1 MPHRLNERRIAET
14 ALELVDAEG
23 VDGLSMRKL
32 AAALDASPMS
42 LYTYYPDREAVLE
55 ALTQLV
61 LAEVEV
67 PDEDLDWRETI
78 RQIMRSIRRVGLR
91 HPHVAPL
98 INRFPP
104 RTPDALAFVEAG
116 FRAFRRAGFDDVS
129 TARCYRA
136 LAVYS
141 MGTFDVELSGYF
153 DQHPRPPRPAPPPPP
168 PPAGQPG
175 TDSLAAPSM
184 ERHLPNLARIGPAL
198 AGQDDGTEFEY
209 GLELLL
215 TGFAAAMGAAGSR

>member
-1 MPHRLNERRIAET
+1 MK
-14 ALELVDAEG
+14 
-23 VDGLSMRKL
+23 S
-32 AAALDASPMS
+32 
-42 LYTYYPDREAVLE
+42 
-55 ALTQLV
+55 
-61 LAEVEV
+61 V

-153 DQHPRPPRPAPPPPP
+153 DQHP
-168 PPAGQPG
+168 AGHAG
-175 TDSLAAPSM
+175 IDSLAAPSM

-215 TGFAAAMGAAGSR
+215 TGFAAAMGAGGSR

>member
-1 MPHRLNERRIAET
+1 MPNRGMNERRIAEA
-14 ALELVDAEG
+14 ALSLVDAEG

-32 AAALDASPMS
+32 AQAVRMAPMS
-42 LYTYYPDREAVLE
+42 LYTYFPDRDAVLE
-55 ALTQLV
+55 AVTQLV

-91 HPHVAPL
+91 HPNVAPL

-104 RTPDALAFVEAG
+104 RTLDALAFVEAG
-116 FRAFRRAGFDDVS
+116 FRSFRKAGFDDRS

-141 MGTFDVELSGYF
+141 MGSFDVELSGYF
-153 DQHPRPPRPAPPPPP
+153 GAHPAALEDP
-168 PPAGQPG
+168 
-175 TDSLAAPSM
+175 DSLAAPSVG
-184 ERHLPNLARIGPAL
+184 RHLPNLTRVGPEL
-198 AGQDDGTEFEY
+198 AGQDDEAEFEY
-209 GLELLL
+209 GLDLLL
-215 TGFAAAMGAAGSR
+215 NGFAAAMAARNRS

>member
-1 MPHRLNERRIAET
+1 MVVTVKTPRHEGRRMPNRGLTERRIAGA
-14 ALELVDAEG
+14 ALALVDAEG

-32 AAALDASPMS
+32 AQRVGVAPMS
-42 LYTYYPDREAVLE
+42 LYTYFGDREAVLE
-55 ALTQLV
+55 AVAQLL
-61 LAEVEV
+61 LAEIEV

-78 RQIMRSIRRVGLR
+78 RQIMRSVREVGLR
-91 HPHVAPL
+91 HPNAAPL

-116 FRAFRRAGFDDVS
+116 FRAFRRAGFDDRS

-141 MGTFDVELSGYF
+141 MGSFDVEFSHYF
-153 DQHPRPPRPAPPPPP
+153 AAHPAAGAAEGSLDAP
-168 PPAGQPG
+168 
-175 TDSLAAPSM
+175 TLD
-184 ERHLPNLARIGPAL
+184 RHLPHVAAIGPRL
-198 AGQDDGTEFEY
+198 AGQDDAAEFEY

-215 TGFAAAMGAAGSR
+215 AGFASTVGAP